1 MADKVGGGSNVRDLI
16 RKFEDGTAHT
26 DDGSADGKASDKGRD
41 TIEDGLV
48 ARRVA
53 ELEKKPAETPP
64 QNLNKD
70 DFSELAAKTDG
81 FVRDMAA
88 RWAGKAKPQ
97 TMRSPADGLEQP
109 NTDRPTGR
117 AHANDLAKVP
127 EELNRSLL
135 TVGAAQDVEI
145 TPAFDPTMSGFS
157 YSITKLP
164 TDLNAERV
172 EFQIE
177 TGGKKYNL
185 AGAGPLTKDDIERI
199 AESSARTCFLLT
211 QTGVE
216 TFKAATLRTGGSL
229 HVDHPV
235 LNEDGTLARQARK
248 LGVEGQLTSFDLEK
262 DGQIDFG
269 TGEKRYHASATE
281 SLLSQESF
289 VDSDGGLSNLGDA
302 LVGFVKAAFE
312 QENVDQGSGRKVPWP
327 SVKDIIGTKDS
338 ENVAKDVVAAMT
350 PRGIPESSNEDIT
363 IKPGSDVKPEGVA
376 GALSSD
382 STLKTDNRTI
392 SDVFDFAE
400 AKVRKKREQPGYIG
414 SILRGTDYQ
423 PVFSKGDNWFKKA
436 GAGVGNWITK
446 ILQKAG
452 SDLVHKKIEG
462 KKSIPISAEE
472 GRTIGLEFS
481 ISGQKT
487 RERDI
492 PDNDPR
498 LLAIEKYRAEY
509 PGGLPV
515 WVKGELG
522 EKFGVDLGHSIPLGA
537 TGLMANFGFEANQ
550 SLTFGME
557 RLVYFESPSMDAV
570 KRVDDQAKRLMRMPL
585 KAENFEKMEEG
596 ASFSIKGDANIRLDA
611 ALGLGVSVP
620 ALNNVP
626 PLSKLVNVGASVEA
640 GAFVAMGGAFNMS
653 VTNHGD
659 GKARLVIGNDKSVEA
674 GIHLKA
680 FAGAEVEQEVLVNI
694 LRGFVDY
701 VADGGDPSA
710 FESQLEN
717 DAEKALAS
725 SMSGYMRLLNK
736 NLAEG
741 VGTGAMNHLVTQYG
755 SAAFE
760 ARKGIKLKK
769 DFDTNLDFNFN
780 ATNIVTLPR
789 ADMVPEEL
797 RNDRKPG
804 QPLKIEAGKVSRLAY
819 NMAIRGDLRLC
830 QQLALVRASG
840 VRVNEE
846 VTASERVVSD
856 SIELRLPFVEFARRR
871 SVGSK
876 TIDAYTPELGRT
888 KTAIES
894 FDYEYKGLFGDVEV
908 SGHDLRVHT
917 PKGKS
922 QEALFFGSDE
932 NFSADFV
939 VENLTEKWTNHDE
952 MQNYMGILDALSEGQ
967 LADRCREALEQGDF
981 RDVPDDSIGLID
993 RLFNVP
999 KEYGRTTAHLHVW
1012 LGEKGLRSLLD
1023 DDTHEDD
1030 LYMAIGEIFTNLS
1043 GESKETM
1050 PEWALPGA
1058 DRSIERRGER
1068 IDVSGGPALMY
1079 DFHKA
1084 ERSLKTARYLVDNI
1098 KSLRGKMQAADTP
1111 EKEKVVA
1118 QDIRDFLGD
1127 CKDRMSAYAALAM
1140 LVPVEQRAV
1149 EMRLTALR
1157 EDETPIRFTYIQDG
1171 RSSELLYA
1179 TGFAQMAMAQL
1190 KRYGV
1195 ALDSE
1200 TRLRIGNLLGK
1211 VRGELNS
1218 PSPDL
1223 FVIDRSMRVLRQEL
1237 ALMDETAPKL
1247 MGVIESDIGMARAY
1261 MDSIPSVETIE
1272 SVLPGPLGTEL
1283 SILRMTTERELNKSN
1298 PDMTL
1303 LRGKFKNI
1311 FDKMPIYR
1319 NLQAADSIIDS
1330 TAMLANKLA
1339 ASEPELAQ
1347 SAVEAVNQFRKAM
1360 EADELDDKAIQK
1372 AVENITS
1379 VNRVLVGELED
1390 EVQAKGEIAALEVIE
1405 KSKSSVSV
1413 GGDPSIDRDLAAAR
1427 EAEGIKYKTL
1437 AGSAST
1443 AAVSYFERTG
1453 AVPKTFIGTARKS
1466 LGEGVVTAS
1475 MVREAELAMANSA
1488 PTGRL
1493 DIPTLPNAK
1502 VNDMIRLLRDG
1513 NASGFVELADAL
1525 RFRQPVSFDVPK
1537 VMVLDSLLAGIA
1549 TADREAFLEKVP
1561 SNRKAKFKRV
1571 FADIDSDRKHGL
1583 ERTDGKSLKANL
1595 LATPSFKQDVD
1606 FLKALIKK
1614 DPARFSSSL
1623 DSLGYNG
1630 AFSQLQGKSTSRLED
1645 VFGWMSGDEL
1655 NEVCSK
1661 IDSKQYARFLE
1672 LVKSSDLRP
1681 QTRAR
1686 LAGQIVDNNFFWRQE
1701 EELVAALVTGMNAGD
1716 LRLFF
1721 DQLYTDGKLE
1731 RFLDAGSWWQT
1742 LLKVITFGLARLWTH
1757 DNEAAMRIVAK
1768 QGWSS
1773 SELKAQY
1780 NSHVPFVDRI
1790 EKDAENILLDSVL
1803 GTVPM
1808 DPLVASG
1815 CRAVHSIVGNVKYYH
1830 YKDIPKAGLKM
1841 LEKAAEGA
1849 GEALVLRL
1857 VDVAKNGGTP
1867 AEIKEEYKKFFEG
1880 LSPEAVAH
1888 QFRTGDVDGTA
1899 TVLARALRDG
1909 AVKKLT
1915 SEAKRGRNSFITPEL
1930 ITFLGDSTQ
1939 SGVMETPPEPEEDG
1953 AS

>member
-1 MADKVGGGSNVRDLI
+1 MADKVGGGPNVRDLI
-16 RKFEDGTAHT
+16 RKFEEGTT
-26 DDGSADGKASDKGRD
+26 DTQGDSADGKAPDKGRD
-41 TIEDGLV
+41 AIEKGLV
-48 ARRVA
+48 SRRVE
-53 ELEKKPAETPP
+53 ELEKKPAAHQP
-64 QNLNKD
+64 QNLGKD
-70 DFSELAAKTDG
+70 DFAELDAKSDG

-88 RWAGKAKPQ
+88 RWAGKAQPQ
-97 TMRSPADGLEQP
+97 TPTSPAEGLNQP
-109 NTDRPTGR
+109 RADSPVGRPVGDDLESTSALISRPPILATGTD
-117 AHANDLAKVP
+117 
-127 EELNRSLL
+127 E
-135 TVGAAQDVEI
+135 VEI

-157 YSITKLP
+157 YTITKMP
-164 TDLNAERV
+164 TDLNADRV

-185 AGAGPLTKDDIERI
+185 AGSGPLTDEDIQRI
-199 AESSARTCFLLT
+199 AQSSARTCFLLT
-211 QTGVE
+211 QTGVK
-216 TFKAATLRTGGSL
+216 TFKGATLRTEGSL

-235 LNEDGTLARQARK
+235 LDEDGTLARQARK
-248 LGVEGQLTSFDLEK
+248 LGVAGELTSFDLES
-262 DGQIDFG
+262 DGQLDFA
-269 TGEKRYHASATE
+269 TEQKRYHASASE
-281 SLLSQESF
+281 SLLAHESF
-289 VDSDGGLSNLGDA
+289 VTVDGGLSNLGDA

-312 QENVDQGSGRKVPWP
+312 EKQGAQEPGRKVSWP
-327 SVKDIIGTKDS
+327 STKDVIGS
-338 ENVAKDVVAAMT
+338 KDDGDVAKKALAAFT
-350 PRGIPESSNEDIT
+350 PTKNPESGDEDIT
-363 IKPGSDVKPEGVA
+363 IQPGTDSKTDVVGE
-376 GALSSD
+376 SQSTD
-382 STLKTDNRTI
+382 STLKTEGRTI

-400 AKVRKKREQPGYIG
+400 AKVRKKREKPGYIN

-423 PVFSKGDNWFKKA
+423 PVFSEGDNWFKKA
-436 GAGVGNWITK
+436 GAGVGNWLTK

-462 KKSIPISAEE
+462 KKSIPISDEE
-472 GRTIGLEFS
+472 GRKVGLEFS

-492 PDNDPR
+492 PDDDPR

-537 TGLMANFGFEANQ
+537 TGLMANFGFAANQ

-570 KRVDDQAKRLMRMPL
+570 KRVDDQAKRLMKMPL
-585 KAENFEKMEEG
+585 NAENFEHMEQG

-620 ALNNVP
+620 ALNNIP

-653 VTNHGD
+653 VTNRGG

-680 FAGAEVEQEVLVNI
+680 FAGAEVKQEVLVNL

-701 VADGGDPSA
+701 VADGGDPSV
-710 FESQLEN
+710 FENQLEN

-741 VGTGAMNHLVTQYG
+741 VGTQTMNHLVTQYG

-760 ARKGIKLKK
+760 ARKGIKLKR
-769 DFDTNLDFNFN
+769 DFDTNLDFDFN
-780 ATNIVTLPR
+780 SKNTVTLPR
-789 ADMVPEEL
+789 ADMVPEEM
-797 RNDRKPG
+797 RNGRKPG
-804 QPLKIEAGKVSRLAY
+804 QPLKIEAGQVSRLAY

-846 VTASERVVSD
+846 LTTTERVVSD
-856 SIELRLPFVEFARRR
+856 AVELRLPFLEFARRR
-871 SVGSK
+871 SVGTK

-917 PKGKS
+917 PKGKA
-922 QEALFFGSDE
+922 QESLFFGSDE

-967 LADRCREALEQGDF
+967 LADRCREALEQGHF
-981 RDVPDDSIGLID
+981 RDVPDDNIGLID

-1023 DDTHEDD
+1023 DDMHEDD
-1030 LYMAIGEIFTNLS
+1030 LYRAIGEIFTNLS
-1043 GESKETM
+1043 GDSKESI
-1050 PEWALPGA
+1050 PEWSLPGA

-1068 IDVSGGPALMY
+1068 LDVSGGPALMY

-1098 KSLRGKMQAADTP
+1098 KLLRGKMQAADTP
-1111 EKEKVVA
+1111 EKENLVA
-1118 QDIRDFLGD
+1118 QDMRDFLGD

-1140 LVPVEQRAV
+1140 LVPVDQRAV

-1157 EDETPIRFTYIQDG
+1157 KDETPIRFTYIQDG

-1211 VRGELNS
+1211 VRAELNS

-1237 ALMDETAPKL
+1237 ARMDETSPKL
-1247 MGVIESDIGMARAY
+1247 MEVIESDIGMARAY
-1261 MDSIPSVETIE
+1261 MDSVPSVETIE
-1272 SVLPGPLGTEL
+1272 SILPGPLGTEL
-1283 SILRMTTERELNKSN
+1283 SILRMTTVRELNKAN

-1303 LRGKFKNI
+1303 LRGKFKSI

-1319 NLQAADSIIDS
+1319 HLQAADSIIDS

-1339 ASEPELAQ
+1339 GTEPELAQ

-1360 EADELDDKAIQK
+1360 EADELDEKSIQQ

-1390 EVQAKGEIAALEVIE
+1390 EVQAQGEIAALEVVE
-1405 KSKSSVSV
+1405 KAKNTAAV
-1413 GGDPSIDRDLAAAR
+1413 GADPSISRDLAAAR

-1475 MVREAELAMANSA
+1475 MIREAELAMANSA

-1493 DIPTLPNAK
+1493 DIPKLPNAK

-1513 NASGFVELADAL
+1513 DASGFVELADEL

-1549 TADREAFLEKVP
+1549 LTDRAEFLEKVP
-1561 SNRKAKFKRV
+1561 ASRKAKFKRV

-1583 ERTDGKSLKANL
+1583 ERTDEQSLMANL
-1595 LATPSFKQDVD
+1595 LATPSYKQDVD

-1614 DPARFSSSL
+1614 DPKGFSSSL
-1623 DSLGYNG
+1623 DSLGYSG

-1645 VFGWMSGDEL
+1645 VFGWMSGDEI

-1661 IDSKQYARFLE
+1661 IDSKQYARFLD

-1731 RFLDAGSWWQT
+1731 RFLDAGSWWQS

-1773 SELKAQY
+1773 SELQAQY

-1815 CRAVHSIVGNVKYYH
+1815 CRAVHSIVGNVKYYD

-1841 LEKAAEGA
+1841 LEKTAEGA
-1849 GEALVLRL
+1849 GEALVIRL

-1880 LSPEAVAH
+1880 LSPEAVAR

-1909 AVKKLT
+1909 AIKKLA
-1915 SEAKRGRNSFITPEL
+1915 SEAKGGRDPFITPEL
-1930 ITFLGDSTQ
+1930 ITFLNDSTQ
-1939 SGVMETPPEPEEDG
+1939 SGVMETPPEPDEDD